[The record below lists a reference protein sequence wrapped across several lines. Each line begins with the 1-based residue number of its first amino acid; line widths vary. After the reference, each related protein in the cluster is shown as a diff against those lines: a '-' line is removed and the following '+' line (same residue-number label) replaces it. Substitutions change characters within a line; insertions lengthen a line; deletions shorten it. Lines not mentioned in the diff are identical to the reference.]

1 VAEFRRPFDL
11 DVLTPAGSVWSGQTV
26 YVSFPAA
33 DGMMGVLGA
42 RAPLASTMGAGAL
55 RVHRLDEEALEFFI
69 AGGFTQVRD
78 NTMVCLA
85 EDCVPAKELDP
96 ETAWSEIERAEAL
109 PRETAAEQAR
119 REHALTVARARF
131 RLAQREA
138 RRRRGGP
145 PRPAHEE

>member
-1 VAEFRRPFDL
+1 VAEFRRPFEL

-33 DGMMGVLGA
+33 DGMMGVLGG
-42 RAPLASTMGAGAL
+42 RAPLVSTMGAGAL
-55 RVHRLDEEALEFFI
+55 RVQRPEQEELEFFI

-109 PRETAAEQAR
+109 PRETDAERAR
-119 REHALTVARARF
+119 RDHALMVARARF

-138 RRRRGGP
+138 RRRRRGLRP
-145 PRPAHEE
+145 PREE